1 MMTTKRNPIMT
12 DNISDIVLV
21 KNQLNDVLDYLN
33 SAADILY
40 NMEGT
45 VPNENYELIESI
57 ISDLN
62 DFKRFL

>member
-1 MMTTKRNPIMT
+1 M
-12 DNISDIVLV
+12 DNISDTVLV

-40 NMEGT
+40 NIEGT

-62 DFKRFL
+62 EFKRFL

>member
-1 MMTTKRNPIMT
+1 MMQTKRNPNM
-12 DNISDIVLV
+12 DNISGNVLV
-21 KNQLNDVLDYLN
+21 KNQLNDVIDYLN

-40 NMEGT
+40 NIEGT

-62 DFKRFL
+62 SFKRFL

>member
-1 MMTTKRNPIMT
+1 MT
-12 DNISDIVLV
+12 DNISDTVLV

-40 NMEGT
+40 NVEGT

>member
-1 MMTTKRNPIMT
+1 MMTTKQSPIMT

>member
-1 MMTTKRNPIMT
+1 MTDKRNPNMV
-12 DNISDIVLV
+12 DNITGNILV

-40 NMEGT
+40 NIEGT
-45 VPNENYELIESI
+45 VPNENYELVESI

-62 DFKRFL
+62 EFKRFL

>member
-1 MMTTKRNPIMT
+1 MTTKQSPIMT
-12 DNISDIVLV
+12 DNISDTVLV

-40 NMEGT
+40 NVEGT

>member
-1 MMTTKRNPIMT
+1 MT
-12 DNISDIVLV
+12 DNISDTVLV

-40 NMEGT
+40 NVEGT
-45 VPNENYELIESI
+45 VPNQNYELIESI